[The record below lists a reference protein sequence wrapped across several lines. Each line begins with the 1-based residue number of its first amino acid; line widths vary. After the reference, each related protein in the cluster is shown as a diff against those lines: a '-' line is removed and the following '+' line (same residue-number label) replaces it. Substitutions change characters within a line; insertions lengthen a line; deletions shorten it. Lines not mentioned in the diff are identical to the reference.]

1 VVKGIAASCD
11 ESASLLRPSGLG
23 SVDPHFL
30 GARRRLREP
39 VGEALGL
46 VAGAAAVDFLWLAP
60 LYFLRLAGAREQL
73 VLGVLVALGPVILLL
88 LHSLPNDRG
97 PR

>member
-1 VVKGIAASCD
+1 VCFDRI
-11 ESASLLRPSGLG
+11 
-23 SVDPHFL
+23 L
-30 GARRRLREP
+30 GALALLGVILVTAWTR
-39 VGEALGL
+39 GAWAGALGL

-73 VLGVLVALGPVILLL
+73 VLGVLVALGAVILLL